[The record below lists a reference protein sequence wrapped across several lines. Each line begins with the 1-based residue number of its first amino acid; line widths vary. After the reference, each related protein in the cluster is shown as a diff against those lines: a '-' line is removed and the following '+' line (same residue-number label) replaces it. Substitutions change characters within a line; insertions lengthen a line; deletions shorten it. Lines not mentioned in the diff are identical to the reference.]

1 MGIGLINVGH
11 TLEKY
16 GGGMVTEETE
26 DEFVVKLT
34 IPDDSERMQGRV
46 GKWISEEG
54 EKDL

>member
-34 IPDDSERMQGRV
+34 IPDDSERM
-46 GKWISEEG
+46 
-54 EKDL
+54 